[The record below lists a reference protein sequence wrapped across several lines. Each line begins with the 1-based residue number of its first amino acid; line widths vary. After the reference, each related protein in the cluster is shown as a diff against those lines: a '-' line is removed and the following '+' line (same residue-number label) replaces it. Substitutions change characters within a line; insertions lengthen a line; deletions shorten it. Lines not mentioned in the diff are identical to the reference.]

1 MDIELFNIDR
11 HDVDAVKII
20 LSMAIGNPTP
30 EILDSLL
37 FEFYS
42 DDNHPLY
49 VSLENNRITG
59 IIGIDCSGKP
69 SGIIK
74 HLAVLPVNR
83 RRGTGRCLINQT
95 AKVLGLST
103 IELETDQDAV
113 EFYIT
118 CGFSSKEIESNY
130 PGIHRFRCIRNMIE

>member
-1 MDIELFNIDR
+1 MNIEIFDTNR
-11 HDVDAVKII
+11 HNVNEVKVL
-20 LSMAIGNPTP
+20 LSMAMGNPTP
-30 EILDSLL
+30 ENLDSLL

-42 DDNHPLY
+42 DDNHPFF
-49 VSLENNRITG
+49 VSLENNIITG

-69 SGIIK
+69 SGIIQ

-83 RRGTGRCLINQT
+83 QHGIGRYLINQT

-113 EFYIT
+113 DFYHA
-118 CGFSSKEIESNY
+118 CGFTSTEVECNY
-130 PGIHRFRCIRNMIE
+130 PGIHRFRCTRNMLE